1 MAMRNY
7 YFLVAGLPD
16 LTIDQGKLQFGS
28 VEFREYL
35 KTQLHRKDYEL
46 IEWLFYPADNQNLV
60 KLLTKNDQEWNNS
73 GVYSAEELEL
83 AVAEIVAPDKIL
95 DNIKSKVP
103 AYIKEFIT
111 SYCNENRLMPELLPE
126 NELAALYYQD
136 ALKVQNQFLKEWFE
150 FEVNLKNVLIFNS
163 AQKYNLPYEHN
174 IIGNTA
180 LANLLKLK
188 IGRDISEASEWKY
201 LDIVNQVSEN
211 GSNGNN
217 AVLNTDLASREK
229 AIDFLRWSV
238 LDEMNLFNYFSIE
251 VIISYMIKLM
261 IIERWLKL
269 EPKTGEE
276 LFRRLLGDLQSG
288 YEFPNEFS
296 LNNGKR

>member
-1 MAMRNY
+1 MAVHNY

-35 KTQLHRKDYEL
+35 RTQLHRKDYEL
-46 IEWLFYPADNQNLV
+46 IEWLFLPADHQNLIQ
-60 KLLTKNDQEWNNS
+60 LLTKEEKRWNS
-73 GVYSAEELEL
+73 TGIYTREELEL
-83 AVAEIVAPDKIL
+83 AIAEIVAPDKIL
-95 DNIKSKVP
+95 DDNP
-103 AYIKEFIT
+103 ANVKPYIKEFIV
-111 SYCNENRLMPELLPE
+111 SYFNENRLMPEMLPE
-126 NELAALYYQD
+126 NELTSLYFNN
-136 ALKVQNQFLKEWFE
+136 ALKVNNKYLKEWFE
-150 FEVNLKNVLIFNS
+150 FEVNLKNVLIYNT
-163 AQKYNLPYEHN
+163 AQKYNLPYEHD
-174 IIGNTA
+174 IVGNTA
-180 LANLLKLK
+180 LGNLFRQK
-188 IGRDISEASEWKY
+188 IGRDISEAAEWKY
-201 LDIVNQVSEN
+201 FEAASQLSDN
-211 GSNGNN
+211 GTNSNNSG
-217 AVLNTDLASREK
+217 LNHEVAAREK

-238 LDEMNLFNYFSIE
+238 LDEMNIFNYFSIE

-296 LNNGKR
+296 LNNGKK